1 LFRFL
6 HEFSNCFL
14 CSLSGKCLYGRTIAT
29 ALTES
34 ASTAAFAIL
43 KALAALTVASVTIV
57 EVTVANLTIAGVTI
71 VEVTI
76 AAGVASLTVASLTVA
91 SLTVASLNVALQ
103 TFHSLTVVSH
113 KTVFCK
119 FYIPINKL

>member
-1 LFRFL
+1 
-6 HEFSNCFL
+6 L

-29 ALTES
+29 ALTYS

-76 AAGVASLTVASLTVA
+76 AGVASLTVASLTVA
-91 SLTVASLNVALQ
+91 SLTTIASFNVVLQ

-119 FYIPINKL
+119 FSIPINKL